1 MEAFSY
7 YFTNI
12 LDATGYVI
20 VLSFIIALFLLIVRK
35 TKNIYLFLLMIFAPI
50 VAGALNLLL
59 EGLSFGLTG
68 SQLIPSIY
76 TGLFFSLSKVII
88 SFPFIYM
95 VNRSNQLNQFLIKF
109 LTFVASL
116 FILNTMSKAFGFFA
130 GVATQDNFY
139 IVSLCRSLPYFLL
152 IITVLVIKK
161 FDINHFKTL
170 SKELVVAIYLTNI
183 VLISIAIYDSTLD
196 EHGLNIIILN
206 IIVSLTLYFLMI
218 LIYYALF
225 KVNEYRHKAI
235 NHEVQVK
242 LANAK
247 LNSLVVDKV
256 NREEISKMKHDIKN
270 QISYIGLLL
279 EQQKYNEAINY
290 IDGYV
295 EKYSEVLNT
304 FVSPNEVVNSIVNLE
319 LTKAKLYNIKIKVKA
334 VIPSHLPFK
343 DIDLCSLVSNILDN
357 AMENCDPTSENPII
371 LSIYKQQD
379 FIRIYCEN
387 SVNPNI
393 PKTTNNVS
401 TKKEKGHGYGMKIIK
416 NIAKSYGGYAYFERQ
431 ENIFITDVLL
441 ELGEGMKNV

>member
-295 EKYSEVLNT
+295 EKYSEVLNR

-343 DIDLCSLVSNILDN
+343 DIDLCSLISNILDN

>member
-1 MEAFSY
+1 MEAISY

-20 VLSFIIALFLLIVRK
+20 VLSFIIALFLLIVSK

-416 NIAKSYGGYAYFERQ
+416 NIAKSYGGYVYFERQ

>member
-1 MEAFSY
+1 M
-7 YFTNI
+7 TKI
-12 LDATGYVI
+12 R
-20 VLSFIIALFLLIVRK
+20 LS
-35 TKNIYLFLLMIFAPI
+35 
-50 VAGALNLLL
+50 NL
-59 EGLSFGLTG
+59 EKS
-68 SQLIPSIY
+68 
-76 TGLFFSLSKVII
+76 
-88 SFPFIYM
+88 
-95 VNRSNQLNQFLIKF
+95 
-109 LTFVASL
+109 
-116 FILNTMSKAFGFFA
+116 
-130 GVATQDNFY
+130 
-139 IVSLCRSLPYFLL
+139 
-152 IITVLVIKK
+152 
-161 FDINHFKTL
+161 
-170 SKELVVAIYLTNI
+170 
-183 VLISIAIYDSTLD
+183 
-196 EHGLNIIILN
+196 
-206 IIVSLTLYFLMI
+206 

>member
-20 VLSFIIALFLLIVRK
+20 VLSFIIALFLLIVSK

-116 FILNTMSKAFGFFA
+116 FILNTMSKAFGFFV

>member
-20 VLSFIIALFLLIVRK
+20 VLSFIIALFLLIVSK